1 MNIFRYTLALISVSI
16 FIPVIFYWPIIH
28 GGIRFWRRVGH
39 RVTFIVVLGAMVAG
53 ALGVYQI
60 RDDLLQVDFGMN
72 PFLMAAGILCL
83 GVAVRVRMLLHRD
96 ITNIFLVGVPEISP
110 VKNPQP
116 LVRTGLYAH
125 VRHPR
130 YLQLLLIQLAW
141 AMLANYL
148 APYVVLLLWVPA
160 IYLIVLLEE
169 RELRERYGEEY
180 VQYCR
185 EVPRFLPRCK

>member
-1 MNIFRYTLALISVSI
+1 MNTFRYTLALISVCI
-16 FIPVIFYWPIIH
+16 FIPLMFYWPIIH
-28 GGIRFWRRVGH
+28 GGIRFWRRLGH
-39 RVTFIVVLGAMVAG
+39 RVTFIAVWGTMVAG
-53 ALGVYQI
+53 ALGVYQV
-60 RDDLLQVDFGMN
+60 RDYLLQVDFGMN
-72 PFLMAAGILCL
+72 PLLMAVGILCL
-83 GVAVRVRMLLHRD
+83 GIAVRVRMLLHRD
-96 ITNIFLVGVPEISP
+96 VTNKFLIGLPEIAPDKSP
-110 VKNPQP
+110 QT
-116 LVRTGLYAH
+116 LVHTGLYAH

-160 IYLIVLLEE
+160 VYLVVLLEE

-185 EVPRFLPRCK
+185 EVPRFMPRCK

>member
-1 MNIFRYTLALISVSI
+1 MNTFRYALAI
-16 FIPVIFYWPIIH
+16 FSLCIFVPIIFYWPIIH
-28 GGIRFWRRVGH
+28 GGIRVWRRLGH
-39 RVTFIVVLGAMVAG
+39 RVTFIVVWSVMFAG
-53 ALGVYQI
+53 ALGVYLTS
-60 RDDLLQVDFGMN
+60 DHLLQTDFGMN
-72 PFLMAAGILCL
+72 PVLMVAGILCL
-83 GVAVRVRMLLHRD
+83 GIAVRIRMLLHRD
-96 ITNIFLVGVPEISP
+96 ITNKFLAGLPEISP

-130 YLQLLLIQLAW
+130 YLQLLFIQLAW
-141 AMLANYL
+141 AMMANYL
-148 APYVVLLLWVPA
+148 APYVLLLLWLPTV
-160 IYLIVLLEE
+160 YLIALLEE